1 MSLYDWLLFLHVTGA
16 FLLIGGIVT
25 AGILNIAAI
34 TADRRPSEIALL
46 YGLIRPAVAAI
57 GIGLLLTLAIGLWL
71 VGESP
76 WNYGYGDAWVIVA
89 IVLWVIGS
97 WLGNAGG
104 KHQRETRQIAQDLAA
119 RDDVAT
125 PDLIARVRNPGPLA
139 MSYASGLVAL
149 AILGIMIWKPGA

>member
-1 MSLYDWLLFLHVTGA
+1 MSLYDWLLFFHVAGA
-16 FLLIGGIVT
+16 FLLIGGILV
-25 AGILNIAAI
+25 AGVLNLAAVGKE
-34 TADRRPSEIALL
+34 RRPSEIVLL
-46 YGLIRPAVAAI
+46 YGLIRPAVVAI
-57 GIGLLLTLAIGLWL
+57 GLGLLVTLAIGLWL
-71 VGESP
+71 VEESP
-76 WNYGYGDAWVIVA
+76 WDYGYGDAWVITA

-104 KHQRETRQIAQDLAA
+104 KHQRKTREMAAELAA

-125 PDLIARVRNPGPLA
+125 SDLMMRVRNPVPLA

>member
-125 PDLIARVRNPGPLA
+125 PDLIARVRSPGPLA